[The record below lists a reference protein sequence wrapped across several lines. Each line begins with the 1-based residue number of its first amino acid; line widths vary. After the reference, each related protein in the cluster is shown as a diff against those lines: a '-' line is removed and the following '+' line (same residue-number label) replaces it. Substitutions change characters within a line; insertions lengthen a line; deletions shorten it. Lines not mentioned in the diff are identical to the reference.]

1 MKPMNIITDVKF
13 SEPSM
18 ARLRALVAPG
28 ELHEVST
35 QDKER
40 LRALVGTCEVAF
52 LSGAVDPLFYG
63 PESAVKWIHCN
74 SAGLNQVAKAVVFE
88 KGLLVSGGSGRSAPA
103 LAEHVFF
110 FILSH
115 VYRVRELLENQR
127 NHRWDASRLASSE
140 SPSGKTLG
148 IIGFGNTGK
157 AVYEKAKAFG
167 MKMIAYSNAPI
178 PHDYDLLLSL
188 SRQKGDSLYA
198 LLERCDYLVVCTN
211 LSDLT
216 YHLLD
221 EEAFSHVKKGCFLV
235 NIGRGEVIEEKA
247 LVQALRSDIL
257 SGAGLD
263 VTEPE
268 PLAHDSELWD
278 MDQVMITPHFT
289 PRMTNF
295 EERCLDIFAENL
307 RRYTVGMSLLNVLDK
322 DDLYTK

>member
-1 MKPMNIITDVKF
+1 MKNLNIITDVKF
-13 SEPSM
+13 SEASM

-28 ELHEVST
+28 ELHEVSS

-40 LRALVGTCEVAF
+40 FRELVGTCEAAF

-74 SAGLNQVAKAVVFE
+74 SAGLNQVAKKEVLE
-88 KGLLVSGGSGRSAPA
+88 KGLLVSGGAGRSAPA

-140 SPSGKTLG
+140 SPHGKILG

-167 MKMIAYSNAPI
+167 MKVIAYSNAPI
-178 PHDYDLLLSL
+178 PAGYPMELSL
-188 SRQKGDSLYA
+188 SRQKGDNLSP
-198 LLERCDYLVVCTN
+198 LLEKSDYLVVCTN

-221 EEAFSHVKKGCFLV
+221 EEAFSHVKKGCFVV

-247 LVQALRSDIL
+247 LVQALRSNIL

-295 EERCLDIFAENL
+295 EERCLDIFAENV
-307 RRYTVGMSLLNVLDK
+307 RRYRLGLPLLNTLDR